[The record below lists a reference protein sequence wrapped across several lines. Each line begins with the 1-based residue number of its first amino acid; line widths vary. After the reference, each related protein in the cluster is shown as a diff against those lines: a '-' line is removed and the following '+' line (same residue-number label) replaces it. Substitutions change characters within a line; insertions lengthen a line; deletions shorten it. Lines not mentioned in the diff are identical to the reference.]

1 MKKAGFLRTSFTF
14 AGIVLLV
21 AVPGCDSSVP
31 KNIVVKPSTFALY
44 AVEGFDPMPAECRV
58 TVGGGELEWIVSS
71 DQPWLWVY
79 PSSGKATESIAVLA
93 DTDNFEPGI
102 YTANLTLRAFEGQ
115 GAIRKFPVQVTVF
128 KMDQPLSTGFKE
140 GTGTAWGSGG
150 FTLSQGRLEVGVLE
164 YDVMSLSLNRV
175 VKAGEICL
183 FASLTLNN
191 TTDEEWQLL
200 FDVGG
205 YTALGGQASWML
217 VNGPVIGKAAL
228 SVPAEQ
234 SREIRVPIS
243 WSPGIDSVQ
252 VNAVVYPAYPPI
264 P

>member
-1 MKKAGFLRTSFTF
+1 M
-14 AGIVLLV
+14 
-21 AVPGCDSSVP
+21 
-31 KNIVVKPSTFALY
+31 
-44 AVEGFDPMPAECRV
+44 
-58 TVGGGELEWIVSS
+58 
-71 DQPWLWVY
+71 
-79 PSSGKATESIAVLA
+79 AVLA
-93 DTDNFEPGI
+93 DPDNFEPGI

-115 GAIRKFPVQVTVF
+115 GAAQRFPVLVTVY
-128 KMDQPLSTGFKE
+128 KIGQPISAGFKE
-140 GTGTAWGSGG
+140 GSGTAWRSGG

-164 YDVMSLSLNRV
+164 HDVMSLSLNRV

-205 YTALGGQASWML
+205 YTALGWQASWIL
-217 VNGPVIGKAAL
+217 FNGLVIGKAAI